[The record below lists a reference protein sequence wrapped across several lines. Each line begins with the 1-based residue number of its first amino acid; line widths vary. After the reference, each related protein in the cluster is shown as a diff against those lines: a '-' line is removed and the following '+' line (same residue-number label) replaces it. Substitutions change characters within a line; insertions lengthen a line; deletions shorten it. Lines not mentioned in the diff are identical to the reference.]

1 MISRQLPMLLPLLA
15 PLLVASADSYY
26 GQELDRLAD
35 DADEVKVGCDLNP
48 CQNGATCV
56 ADNRRLLGFRC
67 LCSPSHIG
75 DFCQEHQAG
84 HSSGHVSWNVLGL
97 AISSAVL
104 LIALLA
110 CIVYLLVR
118 VRHYFKDLQS
128 TLKSL
133 QDALTTRWRKQP
145 GHKMDSRLLLQQMGS
160 SHGGHCTDSAACEII
175 PLVRRE
181 PHHELAS
188 HHPHHPLAPLA
199 STTATVPSTCARD
212 ASQWRRAS
220 PEPRCSFHV
229 SARRAPSDAVATL
242 HFIEDDEDDDSRSCE
257 TDSFID
263 RDSRGGSSCSA
274 DGEMTPLTSPANQAT
289 ARK

>member
-1 MISRQLPMLLPLLA
+1 MP
-15 PLLVASADSYY
+15 ASLQNTCGGAC
-26 GQELDRLAD
+26 GQH
-35 DADEVKVGCDLNP
+35 DADEAKLGCDLNP
-48 CQNGATCV
+48 CQNKATCV
-56 ADNRRLLGFRC
+56 PDNRGSLGFRC
-67 LCSPSHIG
+67 VCSPPYIG
-75 DFCQEHQAG
+75 DFCQEQQAV
-84 HSSGHVSWNVLGL
+84 HSSGHVSWKVLGL
-97 AISSAVL
+97 AISIIVL

-118 VRHYFKDLQS
+118 VRYYFKDLQS
-128 TLKSL
+128 TIKSL
-133 QDALTTRWRKQP
+133 QDALTTRWRRQP

-160 SHGGHCTDSAACEII
+160 SHRGHCTDSAACEII
-175 PLVRRE
+175 PLVQRE
-181 PHHELAS
+181 PHQELSS
-188 HHPHHPLAPLA
+188 HHPHHPLAPLTA
-199 STTATVPSTCARD
+199 TTATVPSTCTRN

-242 HFIEDDEDDDSRSCE
+242 HFIEDDEDDSRSCE

-263 RDSRGGSSCSA
+263 RDSREDSSCSA